1 MRILRLAMLAC
12 AVCCHPGFGQAPPA
26 IIEID
31 LENVVEYQGD
41 ISDLSK
47 FATNPTT
54 TPSGGVKDF
63 APNVGFGDI
72 VTVNGQPAK
81 GVYVG
86 RPIAILLSTAPAPG
100 RAIAD
105 TTHASLRSHTFEI
118 LKSDGTTVG
127 TIVCFGL
134 DGGQPPPGAPAYPA
148 DSRGDYAIVG
158 GTGAFLGARGEV
170 VQRAQALEPNPP
182 RAASVAEDPA
192 NRRTNGG
199 GKIQYYLH
207 VIPMYRPEIAAVGTG
222 PAVFHADFSPVTAT
236 KPAQAGEVL
245 IVRAMGLGPT
255 VPGVDPGQAF
265 PSEVQVAVN
274 SPVEITMNG
283 QSAKVINAI
292 GWPGLVDTYRIDF
305 QVPAGATR
313 GTAAI
318 QVKAAWIPSA
328 PVSISIQ

>member
-1 MRILRLAMLAC
+1 
-12 AVCCHPGFGQAPPA
+12 
-26 IIEID
+26 
-31 LENVVEYQGD
+31 
-41 ISDLSK
+41 
-47 FATNPTT
+47 
-54 TPSGGVKDF
+54 
-63 APNVGFGDI
+63 
-72 VTVNGQPAK
+72 
-81 GVYVG
+81 
-86 RPIAILLSTAPAPG
+86 
-100 RAIAD
+100 
-105 TTHASLRSHTFEI
+105 
-118 LKSDGTTVG
+118 
-127 TIVCFGL
+127 
-134 DGGQPPPGAPAYPA
+134 
-148 DSRGDYAIVG
+148 
-158 GTGAFLGARGEV
+158 
-170 VQRAQALEPNPP
+170 LEPNPP

-207 VIPMYRPEIAAVGTG
+207 VIPMSRPEIATTGTG
-222 PAVFHADFSPVTAT
+222 PAVFHADFSPVTAA

-245 IVRAMGLGPT
+245 IVRAMGL
-255 VPGVDPGQAF
+255 DPGQAF
-265 PSEVQVAVN
+265 PSDAQVAVN